1 MGRAGKG
8 QPSIKPPSLLP
19 AFSLSAHLQPKQ
31 QNGAIV
37 TCVYSAHG
45 PARPSISYCIAAYC
59 SKGFSFFWY
68 RLKMT
73 SPSESDIAPATIL
86 VDVQLQRTDV
96 QDHDASLQ
104 ELRQLIE
111 TLGWKIVGTLR
122 QKMSSLSTASFIGPG
137 KLEELSQL
145 VKAPPEVDSV
155 VFDHELTTPQVRN
168 IREATGV
175 DVYDRPAIIL
185 EIFHRHAR
193 TKEAQLQVE
202 LARLKYLAPRNR
214 IAGAKE
220 RRGGGRGARAVS
232 ESFHELQR
240 RQVRDRIRELQAE
253 LEAVHA
259 EEVERRRHR
268 EGLSKVAIVGY
279 TNAGKSSLMRAL
291 TSSDVLVADQLFA
304 TLDTTVRALQP
315 ETLPRIL
322 VSDTVGFIRHLPH
335 DLVASFRSTLD
346 EALDA
351 SLLLHV
357 VDASDSSLRSHIQV
371 TREVLDS
378 IGAGKTPPLLILNK
392 IDAVDVAQQE
402 LLKREFPDAILM
414 SALNPKDIDGL
425 HARLVRFF
433 LDTMTEADLMV
444 SYGKEAVLADIRK
457 NVHVLKESYD
467 EKGVCLTIK
476 ATPGTLTSLRRRL
489 AS

>member
-1 MGRAGKG
+1 M
-8 QPSIKPPSLLP
+8 S
-19 AFSLSAHLQPKQ
+19 
-31 QNGAIV
+31 N
-37 TCVYSAHG
+37 
-45 PARPSISYCIAAYC
+45 AA
-59 SKGFSFFWY
+59 
-68 RLKMT
+68 
-73 SPSESDIAPATIL
+73 ESGTTPTIIL
-86 VDVQLQRTDV
+86 VQAQLQRTDV
-96 QDHDASLQ
+96 QEREASLQ

-111 TLGWKIVGTLR
+111 TLGWTIARTLA
-122 QKMSSLSTASFIGPG
+122 QKMSSLSAASLIGPG

-145 VKAPPEVDSV
+145 VKGPPKVDSV
-155 VFDHELTTPQVRN
+155 VFDHDLTTTQVRN

-202 LARLKYLAPRNR
+202 LARLNYLAPRER

-220 RRGGGRGARAVS
+220 RKGGGRGARAVS
-232 ESFHELQR
+232 ESFHELER
-240 RQVRDRIRELQAE
+240 RQVRDRIRKLRQE

-259 EEVERRRHR
+259 EQVERRRHR
-268 EGLSKVAIVGY
+268 EGVSKVAIVGY

-304 TLDTTVRALQP
+304 TLDTTVRSLQP
-315 ETLPRIL
+315 ETQPRIL

-357 VDASDSSLRSHIQV
+357 VDASDPSLRSHIQV
-371 TREVLDS
+371 TREVLTS
-378 IGAGKTPPLLILNK
+378 IGAGTLPSLLILNK
-392 IDAVDVAQQE
+392 IDAVDLAQRA
-402 LLKREFPDAILM
+402 LLEREFPDAIPM
-414 SALNPKDIDGL
+414 SAFNPEDIEAL
-425 HARLVRFF
+425 HGRLVRFF
-433 LDTMTEADLMV
+433 LDNMTQVDLVV
-444 SYGKEAVLADIRK
+444 SYGKEGVLADIRK
-457 NVHVLKESYD
+457 NAHVLKESYD
-467 EKGVCLTIK
+467 ERGVCLTIK
-476 ATPGTLTSLRRRL
+476 ATPATLTSLKRRL